1 MKNIIYLI
9 FISIGLTAC
18 SSGEL
23 SRAKAKKMIA
33 QKYEFP
39 LVEFRNYDELTLGGM
54 SKKYLDNGMMTMETY
69 YRNEF
74 GKQKRKQ
81 RKVITEEG
89 DAYVVKTIT
98 NQIWGGSTKQYATN
112 LQKIDDITGIRTND
126 DNTRATVELSL
137 VRYNSTPWGDKDKY
151 INEGD
156 ILKRDIKF
164 EKYDDGWR
172 ITSPKKIPRCMSL
185 AGTSN
190 ELKGLL
196 K

>member
-1 MKNIIYLI
+1 MKNIIILI
-9 FISIGLTAC
+9 AMTIILAAC

-33 QKYEFP
+33 QKYGFP
-39 LVEFRNYDELTLGGM
+39 LVEYRNYDELTLSGM
-54 SKKYLDNGMMTMETY
+54 SKKYLNNGMTTMETY

-74 GKQKRKQ
+74 GKQKQKQ
-81 RKVITEEG
+81 RQVITEEG
-89 DAYVVKTIT
+89 NTYVVKTIT

-112 LQKIDDITGIRTND
+112 LQKIDEITGIRTND
-126 DNTRATVELSL
+126 DNTRATVELSV
-137 VRYNSTPWGDKDKY
+137 VRYNSTPWGDEDKY

-156 ILKRDIKF
+156 VLKKSIKF

-172 ITSPKKIPRCMSL
+172 ITGPKKLGRCMSF
-185 AGTSN
+185 ADTSKD
-190 ELKGLL
+190 LKNLL